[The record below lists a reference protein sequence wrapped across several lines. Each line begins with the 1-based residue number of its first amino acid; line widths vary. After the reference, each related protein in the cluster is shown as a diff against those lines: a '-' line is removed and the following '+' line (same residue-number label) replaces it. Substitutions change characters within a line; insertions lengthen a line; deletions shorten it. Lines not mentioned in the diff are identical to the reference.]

1 VKNLSL
7 ILNGILAVAII
18 YLYVLHFS
26 SDQPTANAEE
36 SGTVA
41 SSGSGIPKI
50 AYVNS
55 DTLLEYYDFFQDKRA
70 ELEDKAQKL
79 QADYETRAKGLQS
92 EISTFQRNAGTM
104 TMNQARA
111 VEEDLVKKQ
120 QNLAQ
125 YQQNLSAELMQE
137 EAKVNEELYEKV
149 AEYLEEYGEEEN
161 FKVVLTYTKNSG
173 VLYAD
178 DSLDITRTVVDKL
191 NERYNQANAVNT
203 STESNPA
210 DTTSSTN

>member
-7 ILNGILAVAII
+7 ILNGILAVAVI

-26 SDQPTANAEE
+26 GDAPAEAEGTAVVSA
-36 SGTVA
+36 SGEM
-41 SSGSGIPKI
+41 PKI

-55 DTLLEYYDFFQDKRA
+55 DTLLEYYDFFQDKRT
-70 ELEDKAQKL
+70 ELESKAQKL

-92 EISTFQRNAGTM
+92 EIASFQRSAGSM

-111 VEEDLVKKQ
+111 IEEDLMKKQ
-120 QNLAQ
+120 QNLVQ
-125 YQQNLSAELMQE
+125 YQQNLSTELMQE
-137 EAKVNEELYEKV
+137 EAKVNEELYGKV
-149 AEYLEEYGEEEN
+149 AEYLEEYGQDQN

-178 DSLDITRTVVDKL
+178 DSLDITKVVIEGL
-191 NERYNQANAVNT
+191 NERYRNVNGVKTNAG
-203 STESNPA
+203 SSPA
-210 DTTSSTN
+210 DTTTSAN

>member
-7 ILNGILAVAII
+7 ILNGILAVAVI

-26 SDQPTANAEE
+26 GGSPAEPE
-36 SGTVA
+36 QA
-41 SSGSGIPKI
+41 SNVSAGGIPKI

-55 DTLLEYYDFFQDKRA
+55 DTLLQYYDFFQDKRA

-79 QADYETRAKGLQS
+79 QSDYETRAKGLQS
-92 EISTFQRNAGTM
+92 EITAFQRNAGSM

-111 VEEDLVKKQ
+111 LEEDLMKKQ
-120 QNLAQ
+120 QNLVQ
-125 YQQNLSAELMQE
+125 YQQNLSTELMQE

-149 AEYLEEYGEEEN
+149 AEYLEEYGANQN

-178 DSLDITRTVVDKL
+178 DSLDITRVVVDGL
-191 NERYNQANAVNT
+191 NERYNSADAGSSTQNDST
-203 STESNPA
+203 STN
-210 DTTSSTN
+210 

>member
-7 ILNGILAVAII
+7 ILNGILAVAVI

-26 SDQPTANAEE
+26 GGSPAETEETAV
-36 SGTVA
+36 VA
-41 SSGSGIPKI
+41 TTGGMPKI

-55 DTLLEYYDFFQDKRA
+55 DSLLEYYDFFQDKRT
-70 ELEDKAQKL
+70 ELEAKAQKL

-92 EISTFQRNAGTM
+92 EITSFQRNAGTM

-111 VEEDLVKKQ
+111 IEEDLVKKQ

-125 YQQNLSAELMQE
+125 YQQNLSSELMQE

-149 AEYLEEYGEEEN
+149 AEYLEEYGEEQN

-178 DSLDITRTVVDKL
+178 DSLDITRVVVDKL
-191 NERYNQANAVNT
+191 NERYNQGNAVK
-203 STESNPA
+203 
-210 DTTSSTN
+210 TSSEGTATDTSATTN

>member
-1 VKNLSL
+1 MKNLSL
-7 ILNGILAVAII
+7 ILNGILAVAVI

-26 SDQPTANAEE
+26 DGSPAEAEE
-36 SGTVA
+36 TTAVSTNA
-41 SSGSGIPKI
+41 NMPKI

-70 ELEDKAQKL
+70 ELEEKAQKL

-137 EAKVNEELYEKV
+137 EGKVNEELYEKV

-210 DTTSSTN
+210 DTTSSAN